1 MMRSRIQ
8 KPCRW
13 VVVAAAFMFVAVA
26 HAAESLRIT
35 PTVRND
41 HVLVS
46 FELTDAYTDSVRESI
61 ASGLRTTF
69 TYQLELRTVVS
80 IWMDRTIA
88 TAVVTA
94 SDQFDNL
101 TRRHTLTRTVD
112 GRVEDVLVSDNE
124 KVVRQW
130 LTMWSR
136 LTLCE
141 TSKLDPSRDYYVR
154 ISARARPSG
163 ESLLGLARTISG
175 QARFTF
181 VR

>member
-1 MMRSRIQ
+1 MKLKIGMCILALL
-8 KPCRW
+8 
-13 VVVAAAFMFVAVA
+13 VAGAGVR
-26 HAAESLRIT
+26 AAESLRIV
-35 PTVRND
+35 PIVSDD

-46 FELTDAYTDSVRESI
+46 TELTDAYTDDVRAAI

-80 IWMDRTIA
+80 IWMDRTVA
-88 TAVVTA
+88 TAVATA

-112 GRVEDVLVSDNE
+112 GRVEDVLVSDDE

-130 LTMWSR
+130 LTMWSH

>member
-1 MMRSRIQ
+1 ML
-8 KPCRW
+8 
-13 VVVAAAFMFVAVA
+13 VAAALALATVA

-35 PTVRND
+35 PAVRDD
-41 HVLVS
+41 HVQVS
-46 FELTDAYTDSVRESI
+46 FELTDAYTDAVRESI

-80 IWMDRTIA
+80 IWMDRTVA
-88 TAVVTA
+88 TAVATA

-112 GRVEDVLVSDNE
+112 GRVEDVLVSGDE
-124 KVVRQW
+124 KVVQQW
-130 LTMWSR
+130 LTTWSR

>member
-1 MMRSRIQ
+1 MLM
-8 KPCRW
+8 
-13 VVVAAAFMFVAVA
+13 AAALVLSTAA

-35 PTVRND
+35 PAVRGD

-46 FELTDAYTDSVRESI
+46 FELTDAYTDAVRQSI

-88 TAVVTA
+88 TAVATA

-112 GRVEDVLVSDNE
+112 GRVEDVLVSDDE

>member
-1 MMRSRIQ
+1 
-8 KPCRW
+8 
-13 VVVAAAFMFVAVA
+13 
-26 HAAESLRIT
+26 
-35 PTVRND
+35 
-41 HVLVS
+41 
-46 FELTDAYTDSVRESI
+46 
-61 ASGLRTTF
+61 
-69 TYQLELRTVVS
+69 
-80 IWMDRTIA
+80 MDRTVA
-88 TAVVTA
+88 TAVATA

-112 GRVEDVLVSDNE
+112 GRVEDVLVSDDE

>member
-1 MMRSRIQ
+1 ML
-8 KPCRW
+8 
-13 VVVAAAFMFVAVA
+13 VTAALAFVTVA

-35 PTVRND
+35 PTVRD
-41 HVLVS
+41 KHVLVS
-46 FELTDAYTDSVRESI
+46 FELTDAFTDSVRQAI

-69 TYQLELRTVVS
+69 TYQLELRTAVS

-88 TAVVTA
+88 TAIVTG

-112 GRVEDVLVSDNE
+112 GRVEEVLVSDDE

-130 LTMWSR
+130 LTMWNR
-136 LTLCE
+136 LPLCE
-141 TSKLDPSRDYYVR
+141 TAKLDPSRDYYVR